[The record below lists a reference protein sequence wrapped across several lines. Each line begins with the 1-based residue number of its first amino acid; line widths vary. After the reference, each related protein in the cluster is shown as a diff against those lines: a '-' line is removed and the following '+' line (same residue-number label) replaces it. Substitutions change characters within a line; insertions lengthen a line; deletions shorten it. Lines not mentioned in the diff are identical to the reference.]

1 MLHIYCDNNTI
12 HFLHLRYIYLGVTT
26 NELDKWS
33 EIDHLVGLGVLYQ
46 IEPSIANENYVERA
60 ILDGNAVYISL
71 KDERIL
77 IYNSNVKNFKLQLI
91 QSVEDD
97 LVNIYDHGFWNNL
110 IERLKW

>member
-1 MLHIYCDNNTI
+1 MVHVVFDFQHQHVRIRWMVML
-12 HFLHLRYIYLGVTT
+12 
-26 NELDKWS
+26 
-33 EIDHLVGLGVLYQ
+33 
-46 IEPSIANENYVERA
+46 
-60 ILDGNAVYISL
+60 LDGNAVYISL